1 MSVCKNCGSTHIV
14 KNGFV
19 RKKQRYRCNKCG
31 FNFVEGDG
39 RASDTIAV
47 KNEML
52 II

>member
-1 MSVCKNCGSTHIV
+1 MSVCKNCGLTHIV

-39 RASDTIAV
+39 RTSDTISA
-47 KNEML
+47 KNEIL